1 MRVLCM
7 TEGGWRGEEEG
18 EDWEELGVGGAAGAR
33 GFMVIE
39 KQLRLFCQ
47 QNDRVVKDT

>member
-1 MRVLCM
+1 MRALCM
-7 TEGGWRGEEEG
+7 TDGGGRGAAVG